1 MVVKYTVTEIP
12 VMTILFLRF
21 ALSSLL
27 LLPFLL
33 SIDRSQHS
41 IRINHLGTLV
51 LSGLFLI
58 VFNNAFGY
66 TGVSMT
72 TAINASSLTM
82 IVPVVSVLAGWMIFR
97 ERIFLIN
104 LMGVFSGLAGALVII
119 GLPLLFLGNFSTT
132 NLLGNLL
139 IILSSVSFVAGA
151 VFIKEL
157 SKEYHPLV
165 LTSIVFMIGAMAFFV
180 PALLDYL
187 NNPGW
192 VNKLSVLGV
201 LGILYI
207 TVLATVCS
215 YILVNWGLSKVG
227 MGQATLFQYL
237 EPAITASL
245 AVPLLGERI
254 SYSFIVGTCLIVLG
268 VYWGTLGRQEHHH
281 THHKSHRL

>member
-1 MVVKYTVTEIP
+1 
-12 VMTILFLRF
+12 MTILFLRF
-21 ALSSLL
+21 ALSALL

-41 IRINHLGTLV
+41 IKINHLGTLV
-51 LSGLFLI
+51 LAGLFLI

-66 TGVSMT
+66 TGISMT

-82 IVPVVSVLAGWMIFR
+82 IVPVVSVLAGWIIFR

-104 LMGVFSGLAGALVII
+104 LMGVFSGLIGALVII
-119 GLPLLFLGNFSTT
+119 GLPLLFLGNFSTVS
-132 NLLGNLL
+132 LLGNML
-139 IILSSVSFVAGA
+139 IIMSSFSFVAGA
-151 VFIKEL
+151 VLAKEL

-165 LTSIVFMIGAMAFFV
+165 LTSIIFMIGAMAFFV

-192 VNKLSVLGV
+192 VSRLSI
-201 LGILYI
+201 LGILGIIYI

-215 YILVNWGLSKVG
+215 YILINWGLSRVG
-227 MGQATLFQYL
+227 MGQATLFQYI

-245 AVPLLGERI
+245 AVPLLGERV

-268 VYWGTLGRQEHHH
+268 VYWGTLGKAEHHH